1 MSSSRVRVMS
11 LLPSATEIICAIP
24 GKYQQ
29 TYTQISEDDYP
40 SDIAH
45 LPTVIDPIIQFTSL
59 ADVDK
64 QVVDKMKE
72 LGTLYVVDKSRIE
85 ALAPDVILTQDL
97 CRVCSVDLMTVE
109 RIAQDMVPRPTV
121 LNLSPTCIEDMLD
134 NVAEV
139 GHTVGLN
146 AQVAAYRSS
155 LEDRIARV
163 RLAVEQ
169 HAAGQ
174 PRLRVLCLD
183 WVNPYIVGGHWMPQ
197 IIDWAGG
204 ISLLSPLVTDEQGR
218 RRGEGAKRVSA
229 EDIVAANPDIIIIAA
244 CGLNLDTLRKE
255 IDAIS
260 DNSEWLAVRAAAP
273 RVVICD
279 GHHYF
284 NRPGPRLIDTLEFV
298 AGISHTILALIP
310 PDLPYQ
316 EL

>member
-29 TYTQISEDDYP
+29 TSEDDYP

-146 AQVAAYRSS
+146 AQAAAYRSS

>member
-24 GKYQQ
+24 GKSQQ
-29 TYTQISEDDYP
+29 THTQISEDDYP
-40 SDIAH
+40 SDITH

-72 LGTLYVVDKSRIE
+72 LGTLYVVDKGRIE

-109 RIAQDMVPRPTV
+109 RIAQDMDPRPTV

-134 NVAEV
+134 NVTEV
-139 GHTVGLN
+139 GNTVGLN
-146 AQVAAYRSS
+146 AQAAAYRGS

-163 RLAVEQ
+163 RLNVEQ

-204 ISLLSPLVTDEQGR
+204 ISLLSPLVTDEQGH
-218 RRGEGAKRVSA
+218 RRGEGAKRVSV
-229 EDIVAANPDIIIIAA
+229 EDIMAANPDIIIIAA
-244 CGLNLDTLRKE
+244 CGLDLGTLRKE

-260 DNSEWLAVRAAAP
+260 ENSEWLAVRAAAP
-273 RVVICD
+273 RIVICD

-298 AGISHTILALIP
+298 AGISHSISALIP
-310 PDLPYQ
+310 SDLPYQ